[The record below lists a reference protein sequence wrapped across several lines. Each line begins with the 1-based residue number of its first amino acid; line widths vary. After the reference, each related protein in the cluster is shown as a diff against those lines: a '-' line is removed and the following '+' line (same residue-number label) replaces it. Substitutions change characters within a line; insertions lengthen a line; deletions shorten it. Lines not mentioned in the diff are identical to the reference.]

1 MASSVLTLG
10 AQIPVDGTAEGRAD
24 AHAWVDFMFDA
35 AASGSPTGVGA
46 ATPAY
51 SKAGGATKDGR
62 NELTPDDLSGV
73 LTALVTGAGGAPLNG
88 GERQMLQGIAECA
101 PAPLPYDDNRALL
114 GSGAKFGNVSSGLAR
129 RFWSRG
135 YELPYAPDGANV
147 GYCMDLP
154 VAAVVLK
161 VLGAAGD

>member
-1 MASSVLTLG
+1 MASNILTLG
-10 AQIPVDGTAEGRAD
+10 AQITADGTFEGRAQ
-24 AHAWVDFMFDA
+24 AHAFVDFLFDA
-35 AASGSPTGVGA
+35 AAAGSPQGVGA
-46 ATPAY
+46 ATPVY
-51 SKAGGATKDGR
+51 SKAGGATKEGR
-62 NELTPDDLSGV
+62 TELTPEQLSGV
-73 LTALVTGAGGAPLNG
+73 LTALATGAEGAPLNG
-88 GERQMLQGIAECA
+88 GELQMLQGIAECA

-154 VAAVVLK
+154 VAAVVLE
-161 VLGAAGD
+161 VLGATGD